1 MENWVY
7 IVLAIGAMLAI
18 GAVVTVL
25 VMWYKGKLT
34 DAQVARIWEW
44 VCIAV
49 QAAEQLFGP
58 KTGQQK
64 KQYVVE
70 LLTDLGI
77 VVTDKV
83 DAMIEAAVGELN
95 LKLAEVER

>member
-1 MENWVY
+1 MDNWVY

-64 KQYVVE
+64 KQYVVDF
-70 LLTDLGI
+70 LTDLGI

-95 LKLAEVER
+95 IKLAEVER

>member
-1 MENWVY
+1 M
-7 IVLAIGAMLAI
+7 IFPRFCL
-18 GAVVTVL
+18 
-25 VMWYKGKLT
+25 
-34 DAQVARIWEW
+34 ARIWEW

-64 KQYVVE
+64 KQYVVD

-95 LKLAEVER
+95 IKLAEVER

>member
-1 MENWVY
+1 MDNWVY

-58 KTGQQK
+58 KTGEQK
-64 KQYVVE
+64 KRYVVE

-77 VVTDKV
+77 AVTDKV

>member
-1 MENWVY
+1 MDNWVY
-7 IVLAIGAMLAI
+7 IALAIGAMLAI

-64 KQYVVE
+64 KQYVVD

-95 LKLAEVER
+95 IKLAEVER

>member
-1 MENWVY
+1 MDNWVY
-7 IVLAIGAMLAI
+7 IVLAI

-58 KTGQQK
+58 KTGEQK

-77 VVTDKV
+77 AVTDKV

>member
-1 MENWVY
+1 MDNWMY
-7 IVLAIGAMLAI
+7 IAMVISAILIAAAGIAVLAL
-18 GAVVTVL
+18 
-25 VMWYKGKLT
+25 WCKGKLT

-58 KTGQQK
+58 KTGEQK
-64 KQYVVE
+64 KQYVVGF
-70 LLTDLGI
+70 LQGQGI
-77 VVTDKV
+77 EVTDKV

-95 LKLAEVER
+95 LKLAEMES

>member
-1 MENWVY
+1 MENWMY
-7 IVLAIGAMLAI
+7 IALAIGAMLAI
-18 GAVVTVL
+18 GAVVTVM

-58 KTGQQK
+58 KTGEQK
-64 KQYVVE
+64 KQYVVDF
-70 LLTDLGI
+70 LSGLGI
-77 VVTDKV
+77 EVTDKI

>member
-1 MENWVY
+1 MDNWVY

-64 KQYVVE
+64 KQYVVD

-95 LKLAEVER
+95 IKLAEVER

>member
-1 MENWVY
+1 MENWMY
-7 IVLAIGAMLAI
+7 IALAIGAMLAI
-18 GAVVTVL
+18 GAAVTVL
-25 VMWYKGKLT
+25 VMWYRGKLT

-95 LKLAEVER
+95 IKLAEVER

>member
-1 MENWVY
+1 MDNWVY

-49 QAAEQLFGP
+49 HAAEQLFGP
-58 KTGQQK
+58 KTGEQK
-64 KQYVVE
+64 KQYVVD

-95 LKLAEVER
+95 IKLAEVER

>member
-1 MENWVY
+1 MDNWVY
-7 IVLAIGAMLAI
+7 IALAIGAMVAV

-64 KQYVVE
+64 KQYVVD

-95 LKLAEVER
+95 IKLAEVER

>member
-1 MENWVY
+1 MDNWVY

-25 VMWYKGKLT
+25 MMWYKGKLT

-58 KTGQQK
+58 KTGEQK

-95 LKLAEVER
+95 IKLAEVER

>member
-1 MENWVY
+1 MENWMY

-18 GAVVTVL
+18 GAVVTVM

-58 KTGQQK
+58 KTGEQK
-64 KQYVVE
+64 KQYVVDF
-70 LLTDLGI
+70 LSGLGI
-77 VVTDKV
+77 VVNDKV

-95 LKLAEVER
+95 LKLAELER

>member
-1 MENWVY
+1 MENWMY
-7 IVLAIGAMLAI
+7 IALAIGAMLAI
-18 GAVVTVL
+18 GAAVTVL

-44 VCIAV
+44 VCISV

-58 KTGQQK
+58 KTGEQK
-64 KQYVVE
+64 KQYVVDF
-70 LLTDLGI
+70 LSGLGI
-77 VVTDKV
+77 VVTDRV

-95 LKLAEVER
+95 IRLAEVER

>member
-1 MENWVY
+1 MDNWVY

-58 KTGQQK
+58 KTGEQK

-77 VVTDKV
+77 AVTDKV

>member
-7 IVLAIGAMLAI
+7 IALAIGAMLSI

-95 LKLAEVER
+95 IKLAEVER

>member
-18 GAVVTVL
+18 DAVGTVL
-25 VMWYKGKLT
+25 AMWYKGKLT

-64 KQYVVE
+64 KQYVVD

-95 LKLAEVER
+95 IKLAEVER

>member
-1 MENWVY
+1 MDNWVY

-18 GAVVTVL
+18 DAVVTVL
-25 VMWYKGKLT
+25 AMWYKGKLT

-64 KQYVVE
+64 KQYVVD

-95 LKLAEVER
+95 IKLAEVER

>member
-1 MENWVY
+1 MDNWVY

-58 KTGQQK
+58 KTGEQK

>member
-1 MENWVY
+1 MDNWVY

-64 KQYVVE
+64 KQYVVD
-70 LLTDLGI
+70 LLSDVGI
-77 VVTDKV
+77 VLTDKV

-95 LKLAEVER
+95 IKLAEVER